1 LLIHDRQTYEEQRDA
16 TLSLL
21 DYLSTLWHKLLTLTL
36 VLLLLILALLL
47 LILLKLQST
56 PVDLHPSNHAVGDLL
71 SNPSGPSTLV
81 ILGIH
86 HMQPSLH
93 PEEHSRSGTGIDVE
107 YTVLTEYGQEQ
118 RVTESYLSAW
128 LSSDNLTL

>member
-1 LLIHDRQTYEEQRDA
+1 MLIHDRQTYKEQRDA

-36 VLLLLILALLL
+36 VLLLLIL
-47 LILLKLQST
+47 LKLQST
-56 PVDLHPSNHAVGDLL
+56 PVDLHPSNHAMGDLL
-71 SNPSGPSTLV
+71 INPSGPSTLV